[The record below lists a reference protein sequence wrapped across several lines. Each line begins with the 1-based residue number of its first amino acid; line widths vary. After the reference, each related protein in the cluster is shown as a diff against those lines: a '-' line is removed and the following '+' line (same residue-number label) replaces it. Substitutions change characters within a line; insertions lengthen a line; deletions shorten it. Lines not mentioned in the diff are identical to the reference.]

1 MIKLFTLKDLSAFSS
16 DAVYKIC
23 LSLEDFGLTEEETV
37 TFDSYDELYEEAVV
51 ALESGEHILI
61 AAENSDY
68 NVVKRDI
75 IGKFLLEEYSEPGI
89 AEVIEMNAGDDVSE
103 IDMTGHTLVPRDS
116 DFHLSP
122 DGLYSGFTSEALMGR
137 VSCIPLDFMRVDTIL
152 ESLKEDILVPLLAE
166 MNGEMAPIKMP
177 DFDFVPFVSEMVNSL
192 SALDKT
198 IALATSEATMW
209 VYNLYDKVDNFNE
222 VLRFVE
228 VIDENETEETTAESE
243 SVRIIRQ
250 AREAMSNS
258 GSDFGGAISEIYS
271 TENDE
276 GQTVYF
282 AYAALVDKG
291 AAKAKKINTMNPNDL
306 AAILPHAVTVLTDLV
321 HKKALVLKESAEK
334 ENAPAVVAPKADDS
348 KKMSKNMLIFG
359 IAMLA
364 IAIICPIILTIS
376 LFGGEDPT
384 TTTPVDYTYDP
395 YVVNGTVN
403 SITTTVPTTD
413 NPFVTNSGTTV
424 DAWGNNSATEPS
436 AQDISNVTTL
446 PSVSSTSGTF
456 TFHVFGYGH
465 GVGMSQ
471 QGADYLARQGWSWA
485 EILAHYYYNENTKI
499 VTGDAYPDTISY
511 AGSDYNTRDFL
522 ASALEAEMGSGMH
535 KEALKA
541 QTVAIYTFAKYY
553 AFKLSSDACAI
564 LGSGQEPSSTCYAVV
579 DEVMELAPYISYGSD
594 GACAMTPFH
603 AMSAGMTTA
612 YYNVWGKEYSAD
624 LPYLS
629 GARRSYGDF
638 LESDYSTSFTITSAD
653 LKALIKANADID
665 VSGDPAS
672 WLTILSHDGAID
684 ENIGYVSSINVG
696 GKIMT
701 GNDFRIKVMEGRIRS
716 HCFII
721 TYTPD

>member
-321 HKKALVLKESAEK
+321 NKKALVLKESAEK

>member
-122 DGLYSGFTSEALMGR
+122 DGLYSGFTREALMGR

-321 HKKALVLKESAEK
+321 NKKALVLKESAEK

>member
-1 MIKLFTLKDLSAFSS
+1 MIKLFTLKDLSAFSA

-37 TFDSYDELYEEAVV
+37 TFDSYEELYEEAVV
-51 ALESGEHILI
+51 ALEEGEHILI
-61 AAENSDY
+61 AAENIDY

-89 AEVIEMNAGDDVSE
+89 AEIIAMNAGDDVSE
-103 IDMTGHTLVPRDS
+103 IDMTGHTLIPRDGF
-116 DFHLSP
+116 FHLSS
-122 DGLYSGFTSEALMGR
+122 DGLYSGFTSDALMGR
-137 VSCIPLDFMRVDTIL
+137 VSCIPLDFMRIDAIL
-152 ESLKEDILVPLLAE
+152 ESLKEDVLIPIMAQ
-166 MNGEMAPIKMP
+166 MKGEMAPIKMP
-177 DFDFVPFVSEMVNSL
+177 DFDLVPFVNDMVSSL
-192 SALDKT
+192 AELDKT
-198 IALATSEATMW
+198 IALATSEAAMW
-209 VYNLYDKVDNFNE
+209 VYNLYDKVENFNE

-228 VIDENETEETTAESE
+228 VIDENEAEETTAESE

-271 TENDE
+271 TENDA

-291 AAKAKKINTMNPNDL
+291 TAKAKKINTMNPNDL
-306 AAILPHAVTVLTDLV
+306 AAILPHAVTVLSDLV
-321 HKKALVLKESAEK
+321 HKKVLSLKENEENEK
-334 ENAPAVVAPKADDS
+334 VAVVAPQAEDG

-359 IAMLA
+359 IAMIAVAIIIPIFLA
-364 IAIICPIILTIS
+364 IS
-376 LFGGEDPT
+376 MFGGDDPT
-384 TTTPVDYTYDP
+384 TTLPPITYDP
-395 YVVNGTVN
+395 NQVNGTVN
-403 SITTTVPTTD
+403 NISTTEPTTR
-413 NPFVTNSGTTV
+413 NPFIADNGTI
-424 DAWGNNSATEPS
+424 DGSISNNATEPS
-436 AQDISNVTTL
+436 AQDISNITTL
-446 PSVSSTSGTF
+446 PAVSSTSGTF

-499 VTGDAYPDTISY
+499 VTGDAYPQTISY

-522 ASALEAEMGSGMH
+522 ASALEAEMGTGMH

-553 AFKLSSDACAI
+553 AYKLSSDACAI
-564 LGSGQEPSSTCYAVV
+564 LGGGKEPSSTSYAVV
-579 DEVMELAPYISYGSD
+579 DDVMALAPYISYGSD

-638 LESDYSTSFTITSAD
+638 LENDYSTSFTITSAD

-665 VSGDPAS
+665 VTGDPAS
-672 WLTILSHDGAID
+672 WLTILSHDGAVD
-684 ENIGYVSSINVG
+684 GNIGYVSSINVG